1 MTVIVAVKD
10 KQTNQIHMAGDRM
23 ASTDSTKIKLAEP
36 KVFFR
41 SGFLIGYAGTMDG
54 SKIKHNFEPS
64 WMNDIP
70 SNDFD
75 HFMQSDFL
83 KELKS
88 FYEEWGIDTSNE
100 AELSLLIAARGNIY
114 EHHASDMSMTLL
126 EDGIGAIGTGSEYAL
141 GSLYV
146 TPGLPAGDRAKIA
159 VDAAT
164 YFSPFCGYGVD
175 IESTSEY
182 N

>member
-10 KQTNQIHMAGDRM
+10 KQTNQIYMAGDKM

-36 KVFFR
+36 KVFFK

-54 SKIKHNFEPS
+54 SKIMHNFEPS
-64 WMNDIP
+64 WLNDVRE
-70 SNDFD
+70 NFD
-75 HFMQSDFL
+75 YFMHSTFL
-83 KELKS
+83 KELKA
-88 FYEEWGIDTSNE
+88 FYEDWAIDTSSE

-126 EDGIGAIGTGSEYAL
+126 EDGIGSIGSGSEYAL

-146 TPGLPAGDRAKIA
+146 TPGLPAADRVRIA

-164 YFSPFCGYGVD
+164 YFSPFCGYGID
-175 IESTSEY
+175 IENTEEY

>member
-10 KQTNQIHMAGDRM
+10 KQTNQIYMAGDRM

-36 KVFFR
+36 KVFMKA
-41 SGFLIGYAGTMDG
+41 GYLMGYAGTMSG
-54 SKIKHNFEPS
+54 SKVYHNFMPT
-64 WMNDIP
+64 WANDIQDI
-70 SNDFD
+70 NG
-75 HFMQSDFL
+75 FMQSGFL

-88 FYEEWGIDTSNE
+88 FYEEWDIDTSNE
-100 AELSLLIAARGNIY
+100 AELSLLIAVGGNIY

-126 EDGIGAIGTGSEYAL
+126 EDGIASIGSGSEYAL

-159 VDAAT
+159 VDAAN

-175 IESTSEY
+175 IINTEEY